1 MLYDING
8 LGTKMSDSESVIQ
21 ITDLHK
27 RFDRVRALDG
37 FDLEVAPGI
46 FGLIGP
52 NGSGKTTLLRTL
64 LGLISP
70 DQGTASV
77 LGHDIHKESLSFR
90 KRIGVLH
97 ERPKYPRSM
106 TAEKYLTRVG
116 KLYDTWR
123 KPDELLSMVGL
134 SDAGSRKIGNLSAGM
149 HQRLGIAQALIGN
162 PELVFLD
169 EPTSNLDVLGRDEVI
184 RLIVRLH
191 QELGV
196 SFFISSHIL
205 SELERAC
212 HGVAFIRAGQVV
224 EKGTVLDI
232 VNDLTKWRFKI
243 ITSDSKALY
252 EALKDVLEL
261 VEVSVSGANT
271 VSVTIEE
278 GKQKVIQTE
287 VEEIAESLGI
297 KVYAFEQAGTLEDA
311 YKEVMRDEEQS

>member
-1 MLYDING
+1 
-8 LGTKMSDSESVIQ
+8 MSDSESVIQ
-21 ITDLHK
+21 VTDLHK

-70 DQGTASV
+70 DQGSASV
-77 LGHDIHKESLSFR
+77 LGHDIRKESLGIR

-106 TAEKYLTRVG
+106 TAKRYLTIVG
-116 KLYDTWR
+116 KQYDTMR
-123 KPDELLSMVGL
+123 EPDELLSLVGL

-184 RLIVRLH
+184 RLIVSLH

-224 EKGTVLDI
+224 EKGAVLDI
-232 VNDLTKWRFKI
+232 VEEHTKLRFRI
-243 ITSDSKALY
+243 VTSDSKALF
-252 EALKDVLEL
+252 EALRDVSGL
-261 VEVSVSGANT
+261 VESSVSGANT
-271 VSVTIEE
+271 VSVTIKE
-278 GKQKVIQTE
+278 GKLKAIRTE
-287 VEEIAESLGI
+287 VEELAESLGVS
-297 KVYAFEQAGTLEDA
+297 VYAFEQAGTLEDA
-311 YKEVMRDEEQS
+311 YKEVMRDEEQC